1 MVRASTRAKL
11 ACALIAAASLLV
23 IAAPA
28 QAASVPP
35 HTLAGSFAGS
45 GGHAF
50 TDPSGLVVDQ
60 ATHTVYA
67 ADRPRDR
74 VLKFDLSGNF
84 ILMFGGGVNQTT
96 GGNLCTAASGDTCG
110 NGSNGTG
117 PGQFVNIRQLGI
129 DNSEGPSAGSVYVG
143 DVGAARI
150 TKFAS
155 NGQQVTDFGAS
166 GVLSGFPGGITS
178 MTVDHEGFIWVL
190 LGQGRFAKYDRRG
203 ILDKFVPRNEDLGTS
218 ISQAQMAADSLGI
231 IAFSNGFQNARKAW
245 GGGITRAESNLGQFT
260 TGGSGFGIDPATD
273 DLYVAKGNRVASYP
287 NTCNPELGE
296 CAHIEEFGNEEFFG
310 AEGVGIDSQ
319 SGRVFVAANTGIFFY
334 DGLKTP
340 DVFATAIPSYTPTTA
355 TVHAEI
361 DPAGGGDVTGCT
373 VEFGLT
379 TAYGSSV
386 PCDQTMPSSNPLD
399 VSATLPGLTPESLY
413 HYRFVAANANGST
426 RGKDRVVTPHHVQ
439 SITTDPATNVG
450 PGTAT
455 LNGTFDPDQDPTNYY
470 FEWGTTTAY
479 GNVTS
484 APPGSGLEAG
494 SDSVPVSVVLDEGLT
509 GFTTYHYRLVATNSS
524 GTSYGEDRTFTTG
537 EPIAPTVEGT
547 SVSGIEPTSATFHA
561 TIKPGFGPT
570 AFRFQYG
577 PSVNFGATT
586 VFGPSIGDDNSSHE
600 VSEEVTDL
608 NPGTTYHYRVIAIN
622 FGGTTK
628 SVSQSFTTPDRPGI
642 GGLTVE
648 VTSPTTALF
657 RAAAVPNLAATSV
670 RFGYGNASVAESTT
684 GTFPVGGL
692 DMLEH
697 PLSTA
702 VGGLSPN
709 TPYFAQAFA
718 SNEHGDSQSSVVAFR
733 TPPLPQVVEEQK
745 TSAPKRCKRG
755 FVKKR
760 GKCVKKKKAGKR
772 SRRGK
777 KRGGT
782 R

>member
-1 MVRASTRAKL
+1 
-11 ACALIAAASLLV
+11 
-23 IAAPA
+23 
-28 QAASVPP
+28 
-35 HTLAGSFAGS
+35 
-45 GGHAF
+45 
-50 TDPSGLVVDQ
+50 
-60 ATHTVYA
+60 
-67 ADRPRDR
+67 
-74 VLKFDLSGNF
+74 
-84 ILMFGGGVNQTT
+84 
-96 GGNLCTAASGDTCG
+96 
-110 NGSNGTG
+110 
-117 PGQFVNIRQLGI
+117 VNIRQLGI
-129 DNSEGPSAGSVYVG
+129 DNSDGPSAGNVYVG

-150 TKFAS
+150 TKFAP

-178 MTVDHEGFIWVL
+178 MTVDYDGFIWVL
-190 LGQGRFAKYDRRG
+190 LGQQRLAKYDRRG
-203 ILDKFVPRNEDLGTS
+203 IHDKFVPQNDSLGTS
-218 ISQAQMAADSLGI
+218 ISQAQMAADTLGN
-231 IAFSNGFQNARKAW
+231 IAFSNGFGNARKAW
-245 GGGITRAESNLGQFT
+245 GGGITRAEANLGQFT

-296 CAHIEEFGNEEFFG
+296 CAHIEEFGTGEFAG
-310 AEGVGIDSQ
+310 AEGVGIDAQ
-319 SGRVFVAANTGIFFY
+319 SGRVFVAANAGVFFF

-340 DVFATAIPSYTPTTA
+340 DVFATATPTYTPTTA
-355 TVHAEI
+355 TVHASI
-361 DPAGGGDVTGCT
+361 DPAGGGDISACT
-373 VEFGLT
+373 VEFGPT
-379 TAYGSSV
+379 VAYGSSV
-386 PCDQTMPSSNPLD
+386 PCDQTMPSSNPVD
-399 VSATLPGLTPESLY
+399 VTATLPGLTPESLY

-439 SITTDPATNVG
+439 SITTDPATDVG

-455 LNGTFDPDQDPTNYY
+455 LNGSFDPDLDPTNYY

-484 APPGSGLEAG
+484 TPPGSGLEAG
-494 SDSVPVSVVLDEGLT
+494 PDSVPVTVVLDDGLT

-547 SVSGIEPTSATFHA
+547 SVSGIDPTSATLHA

-608 NPGTTYHYRVIAIN
+608 SPGTTYHYRVIAIN

-657 RAAAVPNLAATSV
+657 RAAAIPNLAATSV

-684 GTFPVGGL
+684 GTFAVGGL

-697 PLSTA
+697 PISTA

-709 TPYFAQAFA
+709 TPYFVQAFA
-718 SNEHGDSQSSVVAFR
+718 SNEHGGNESALIAFR
-733 TPPLPQVVEEQK
+733 TPPLPQVVEEPVS
-745 TSAPKRCKRG
+745 TAPKRCKRG

-760 GKCVKKKKAGKR
+760 GKCVKRKKKASKR
-772 SRRGK
+772 SRRGG
-777 KRGGT
+777 KRRGN
-782 R
+782 